1 MGNSYFSSRHPF
13 VQLVFAA
20 LIILVTFLAVTLL
33 TLIPGLFIFRV
44 PLSDWASALDVSN
57 PANVP
62 FLKYLQITQV
72 LALFILPPMIIGWI
86 DCRNPFKF
94 LQIDRIPG
102 SRLTLLSIAILILI
116 VPLITFLGWLNE
128 SMQLPR
134 FLGWLEDWM
143 LRSEAQM
150 GDLTK
155 AFLEVNNFGG
165 YLINVLMVVF
175 LAAFGEE
182 FFFRGIVQKLLH
194 RWIRNP
200 HWAIIVAAIIF
211 SAFHQQYYGFLPRFV
226 LGLLFGYLF
235 YWSGNLWYAIIPHFI
250 NNLIPVTLSYAA
262 PAMFA
267 SGELE
272 PVITGQN
279 DWIWIVPA
287 TLAAIGAVYYF
298 YRKARVVT
306 PRSDE

>member
-1 MGNSYFSSRHPF
+1 MESSFFSSRHPL

-20 LIILVTFLAVTLL
+20 LITLVTFLAVTLV
-33 TLIPGLFIFRV
+33 TLIPGLFLFRI
-44 PLSDWASALDVSN
+44 PLTGWAGALDVAN
-57 PANVP
+57 PANIP

-72 LALFILPPMIIGWI
+72 LALFVLPPLIIGWF

-94 LQIDRIPG
+94 LKIDRVPG
-102 SRLTLLSIAILILI
+102 GRLSLLSIAALVLV

-134 FLGWLEDWM
+134 FLSWLEEWM
-143 LRSEAQM
+143 MRTEAQM
-150 GDLTK
+150 GDLTG
-155 AFLEVNNFGG
+155 AFLDVDTFGG
-165 YLINVLMVVF
+165 YLVNVLMVVF

-182 FFFRGIVQKLLH
+182 FFFRGVLQKLLH
-194 RWIRNP
+194 RWFRNP
-200 HWAIIVAAIIF
+200 HWAIIVASILF
-211 SAFHQQYYGFLPRFV
+211 SAFHQQFYGFLPRFV

-235 YWSGNLWYAIIPHFI
+235 YWSGSLWFAIIPHFV
-250 NNLIPVTLSYAA
+250 NNLIPVTLSYVA

-272 PVITGQN
+272 PVISGPN

-287 TLAAIGAVYYF
+287 TLAAVGVVYYF
-298 YRKARVVT
+298 YRTAKVT
-306 PRSDE
+306 SDE

>member
-1 MGNSYFSSRHPF
+1 MESSYFSSRHPL

-20 LIILVTFLAVTLL
+20 LIILITFLAVTLL
-33 TLIPGLFIFRV
+33 TLIPGLLFFRV
-44 PLSDWASALDVSN
+44 PLADWAGALDVSN

-72 LALFILPPMIIGWI
+72 LALFILPPMLIGWF

-102 SRLTLLSIAILILI
+102 GRLSLLSIAALLLA

-128 SMQLPR
+128 SIQLPR
-134 FLGWLEDWM
+134 FLSWLEDWM
-143 LRSEAQM
+143 MRTEAQM
-150 GDLTK
+150 GDLTG
-155 AFLEVNNFGG
+155 AFLDVDTFGG

-182 FFFRGIVQKLLH
+182 FFFRGVLQKLLY
-194 RWIRNP
+194 RWFRNP
-200 HWAIIVAAIIF
+200 HWAIIVASILF
-211 SAFHQQYYGFLPRFV
+211 SAFHQQFYGFIPRFV

-250 NNLIPVTLSYAA
+250 NNLIPVTLSYVA
-262 PAMFA
+262 PALFA

-272 PVITGQN
+272 PVITGPN

-287 TLAAIGAVYYF
+287 TLAAVGVVYYF
-298 YRKARVVT
+298 YKQTKIVM

>member
-1 MGNSYFSSRHPF
+1 MESSYFSSRHPL

-20 LIILVTFLAVTLL
+20 LIILITFLAVTLL
-33 TLIPGLFIFRV
+33 TLIPGLLFFRV
-44 PLSDWASALDVSN
+44 PLADWAGALDVSN

-72 LALFILPPMIIGWI
+72 LALFILPPMLIGWF

-102 SRLTLLSIAILILI
+102 GRLSLLSIAALLLA

-134 FLGWLEDWM
+134 FLIWLEDWM
-143 LRSEAQM
+143 MRTEAQM
-150 GDLTK
+150 GDLTG
-155 AFLEVNNFGG
+155 AFLDVDTFGG
-165 YLINVLMVVF
+165 YLINVLMVVC

-182 FFFRGIVQKLLH
+182 FFFRGVLQKLLL
-194 RWIRNP
+194 RLFRNP
-200 HWAIIVAAIIF
+200 HWAIIVASILF
-211 SAFHQQYYGFLPRFV
+211 SAFHQQFYGFLPRFV

-235 YWSGNLWYAIIPHFI
+235 YWSGNLWYAIIPHFV
-250 NNLIPVTLSYAA
+250 NNLIPVTLSYVA
-262 PAMFA
+262 PAQYA

-272 PVITGQN
+272 PVISGPN

-287 TLAAIGAVYYF
+287 TLAAIGVVYYF
-298 YRKARVVT
+298 YKQTRIVT
-306 PRSDE
+306 RDA